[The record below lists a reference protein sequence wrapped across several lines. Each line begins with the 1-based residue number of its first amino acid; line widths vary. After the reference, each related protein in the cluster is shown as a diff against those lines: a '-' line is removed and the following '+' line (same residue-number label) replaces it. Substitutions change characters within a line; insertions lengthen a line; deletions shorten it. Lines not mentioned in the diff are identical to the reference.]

1 MPITLITGPAN
12 AGKAGVVMDALIAH
26 QARGERPLLVVP
38 THADVERYRLELAEH
53 ERDSEVVG
61 AGTGMGA
68 TLGPRARVVRFQ
80 GLLAETLRRAGST
93 ERPLGRLARERT
105 LTAVLRNAG
114 GGRARTG
121 GRPGAGKSTAP
132 TQAPPPTAGVVR
144 ALTALVGELEV
155 ERVTP
160 ARLREALG
168 AWAAADPGHAPHA
181 RQLGELFEGYRRVL
195 ERLRPDG
202 VSPERQATRALDAL
216 RRGPA
221 LWGTTPVLLYGFD
234 DFTRLQLDT
243 IETLGVVVGV
253 PVTVALTYEPGRA
266 AFASRGDTFQ
276 RLLPLAAEHLSLTS
290 RAELAETGMFAGGE
304 CPPASVAPGTA
315 AALHHLERYIFEPE
329 VPAPVPAGA
338 ALRLLEGGG
347 ERAELELVAEE
358 IHKLLKRGVQ
368 PGEIAVAHRSPE
380 TIAELLRE
388 IFGAH
393 GIPFALRRR
402 LSFAG
407 TATGRALLG
416 LLKATF
422 PDPTD
427 DGGGLGDLL
436 AWLRAPGVLRSPELV
451 DQLEWRARRA
461 GVSNAVRVRALWEAE
476 HGPLETLEELRVAA
490 KRGPAALIERTAA
503 ELERLGFAPHA
514 QIAPDATESPAPGDM
529 RASQAPTASEQRE
542 ARALAVGRQA
552 LEELRELASSAP
564 QLAPDPHELI
574 ALLRGLELVVG
585 EEPSGI
591 PEAVAV
597 LDPLALRA
605 RRVRALFLCG
615 LQEGVFPAPARPEP
629 YLSEEERR
637 GLAEASGLRLGRPGD
652 ALAAE
657 RYLLYAAIS
666 RPRELLVLSWHT
678 ADDDG
683 LPAARSLF
691 VDDIRDLFAVD
702 LHETRARRALG
713 EVSSCAPTEPD
724 ARPQEGIAPLRD
736 PHVLADLG
744 EQRLWSASGL
754 QSWAG
759 CPVQWFVERLLS
771 ARDLEPEAEP
781 LARGGLAHAALR
793 QTLERLREET
803 GSARLTTERLPRARE
818 LLRAALAE
826 HERQHP
832 LSTVSERVP
841 GVRRRLEADLERYLE
856 HAAECGDRADD
867 GRNGDARRRRVSP
880 GFGQLDLSQQD
891 APSQLEPTYLE
902 LPFGFPEQMEGMP
915 ALDVGEGVLVRGF
928 IDRVDLAPGG
938 EAVVYD
944 YKSSSPA
951 PPDRWLG
958 ERNFQI
964 ALYMRAVEQLL
975 GAPVAGGFYQPL
987 SGRDLRARGVL
998 AVEEGVALE
1007 CVRGDARPPSEVGE
1021 LVEEIV
1027 AVARTAATQA
1037 RAGQLESRPTTC
1049 GFGGS
1054 GCMYPSICRCD
1065 R

>member
-12 AGKAGVVMDALIAH
+12 AGKAGVVMDALSAH
-26 QARGERPLLVVP
+26 RARGERPLLVVP
-38 THADVERYRLELAEH
+38 THADVERYQLELAEH
-53 ERDSEVVG
+53 GPASEGVAARVG
-61 AGTGMGA
+61 AGPGVGDIP
-68 TLGPRARVVRFQ
+68 GPQARVVRFQ

-93 ERPLGRLARERT
+93 ERPLGRLARERV
-105 LTAVLRNAG
+105 LATALRNAG
-114 GGRARTG
+114 RERAGIG
-121 GRPGAGKSTAP
+121 GRPRAGRGTAP
-132 TQAPPPTAGVVR
+132 QAPPPTAGVVR
-144 ALTALVGELEV
+144 SLTALVGELEV

-160 ARLREALG
+160 ARLRGALD
-168 AWAAADPGHAPHA
+168 AWAAADPGHPRHA
-181 RQLGELFEGYRRVL
+181 RPLGELFDGYRRGL
-195 ERLRPDG
+195 ESLRTDG
-202 VSPERQATRALDAL
+202 VSPERQATRALDTL
-216 RRGPA
+216 RRTPA
-221 LWGTTPVLLYGFD
+221 LWGSTPVLLYGFD

-243 IETLGVVVGV
+243 IETLGAVVGA

-276 RLLPLAAEHLSLTS
+276 RLLPLAAEHLTLPP
-290 RAELAETGMFAGGE
+290 RA
-304 CPPASVAPGTA
+304 VHYAPGAA
-315 AALHHLERYIFEPE
+315 AALHHLERHLFEPD

-358 IHKLLKRGVQ
+358 IRGLLERGVQ

-380 TIAELLRE
+380 TIAELLEE
-388 IFGAH
+388 IFATRR
-393 GIPFALRRR
+393 IPFALRRR
-402 LSFAG
+402 LSFAR

-427 DGGGLGDLL
+427 EGVGLGDLL
-436 AWLRAPGVLRSPELV
+436 TWLRAPGMLRSSELV
-451 DQLEWRARRA
+451 DELEWRARRA
-461 GVSNAVRVRALWEAE
+461 GVTEAGRHGPSARIPVSTEAARARVLWEAQ
-476 HGPLETLEELRVAA
+476 HGPLETLEELRAA
-490 KRGPAALIERTAA
+490 SGRSPAALIERTVA
-503 ELERLGFAPHA
+503 ELERLGFAP
-514 QIAPDATESPAPGDM
+514 
-529 RASQAPTASEQRE
+529 QAPAE
-542 ARALAVGRQA
+542 ARALAVGQAA

-564 QLAPDPHELI
+564 PLAPDAHELI

-591 PEAVAV
+591 PDAVAV
-597 LDPLALRA
+597 LDPLTLRA

-637 GLAEASGLRLGRPGD
+637 GLAEASGLRLGVGGD
-652 ALAAE
+652 SRQTLAAE

-691 VDDIRDLFAVD
+691 VDDICDLFAVD

-713 EVSSCAPTEPD
+713 EVSSCAPTELD
-724 ARPQEGIAPLRD
+724 ARPREGIGPLRD
-736 PHVLADLG
+736 PRVLADLG

-759 CPVQWFVERLLS
+759 CPVQWFVERLLG

-803 GSARLTTERLPRARE
+803 GSARLTTKRLPRARE

-826 HERQHP
+826 HERAHP
-832 LSTVSERVP
+832 LSTVPERVP

-856 HAAECGDRADD
+856 HAAECGDRAD
-867 GRNGDARRRRVSP
+867 V
-880 GFGQLDLSQQD
+880 GQLDLAQQD

-902 LPFGFPEQMEGMP
+902 LPFGFPEHAEGMP
-915 ALDVGEGVLVRGF
+915 RLDLGGGVLVRGF
-928 IDRVDLAPGG
+928 IDRVDLAPGE

-944 YKSSSPA
+944 YKSSSPV

-975 GAPVAGGFYQPL
+975 GVRVAGGFYQPL
-987 SGRDLRARGVL
+987 SGRDLRARGLL
-998 AVEEGVALE
+998 ALEEGVALE
-1007 CVRGDARPPSEVGE
+1007 CVRGDARPPPEVGE

-1027 AVARTAATQA
+1027 AAARTAATQA
-1037 RAGQLESRPTTC
+1037 RAGQLEPRPATC